1 MLKGNELNIKEGG
14 ERERET
20 GDVLSASRLDRWEGR
35 RRRGEVM
42 NERRASVWF
51 LASLVVLKEELGQRL
66 VTLRPSLSFTL
77 IYFHVSLSASPP
89 SIVLSL
95 SVS

>member
-1 MLKGNELNIKEGG
+1 
-14 ERERET
+14 
-20 GDVLSASRLDRWEGR
+20 
-35 RRRGEVM
+35 M

-77 IYFHVSLSASPP
+77 IYFHVFLSASPS